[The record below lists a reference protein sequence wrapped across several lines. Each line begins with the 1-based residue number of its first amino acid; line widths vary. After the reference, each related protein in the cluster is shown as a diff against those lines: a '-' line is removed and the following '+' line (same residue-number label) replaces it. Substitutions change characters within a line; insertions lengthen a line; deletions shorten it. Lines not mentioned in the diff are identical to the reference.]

1 MVTQAELARILGI
14 TRTTVARALN
24 GSKNIKLETKE
35 RVLKL
40 ANEMGYE
47 KNYLGSSLAI
57 KEKKTIV
64 AIIVKS
70 INEEYSKKLKSG
82 LKDFQEEIKAYGV
95 KIKIL
100 EADINDS
107 QGQIE
112 ILKKALEKKIHGL
125 IIIPLDREKIM
136 KLLQPIKNDLKIV
149 SIGKQLFEEDGYI
162 DSRYEKSGKIAAD
175 VLSNIVSEDKKILV
189 IDAGD
194 DLISSRIYLKGA
206 LEKLKKLNKK
216 IQGPIQIKNLLENKK
231 QILNYLSDEVEG
243 VYINRYAP
251 EIIEYLGEINK
262 DNYKFVT
269 NGFNE
274 KIRGLIE
281 SGKVVATVSED
292 FYNQGYIAG
301 KKIFE
306 ALYKTSLKRSHE
318 YQTRIDIL
326 FKESLD

>member
-1 MVTQAELARILGI
+1 MVTQAELAKILGI

-24 GSKNIKLETKE
+24 GSKNIKIETKE

-40 ANEMGYE
+40 ADEMGYE

-57 KEKKTIV
+57 KEKKVIV

-82 LKDFQEEIKAYGV
+82 LKDFQEEVKAYGI
-95 KIKIL
+95 KIKTL
-100 EADINDS
+100 ETDINDS
-107 QGQIE
+107 EGQLE
-112 ILKKALEKKIHGL
+112 ILKKFLEKKIHGL
-125 IIIPLDREKIM
+125 IIIPLNREKIIKM
-136 KLLQPIKNDLKIV
+136 LQPIKNDLKIV
-149 SIGKQLFEEDGYI
+149 SIGKQLFEEDTYI
-162 DSRYEKSGKIAAD
+162 DSKYEKSGRIAAD
-175 VLSNIVSEDKKILV
+175 VLSKIADKNKKILV

-194 DLISSRIYLKGA
+194 DLISSKIYLKGV
-206 LEKLKKLNKK
+206 LDKLKELDRK
-216 IQGPIQIKNLLENKK
+216 IEGPIQIKNLLENKK
-231 QILNYLSDEVEG
+231 QILNYLSNDIDG

-251 EIIEYLGEINK
+251 EIIEYLGEIKK

-274 KIRGLIE
+274 KIRGLIKTD
-281 SGKVVATVSED
+281 KVVATVSED

-306 ALYKTSLKRSHE
+306 SLYKTSLKRSHE
-318 YQTRIDIL
+318 YETKIDIL

>member
-1 MVTQAELARILGI
+1 MVTQAELAKILGI

-24 GSKNIKLETKE
+24 GSKNIKIETKE

-40 ANEMGYE
+40 ADEMGYE

-57 KEKKTIV
+57 KEKKVIV

-82 LKDFQEEIKAYGV
+82 LKDFQEEVKAYGI
-95 KIKIL
+95 KIKTL
-100 EADINDS
+100 ETDINDS
-107 QGQIE
+107 EGQLE
-112 ILKKALEKKIHGL
+112 ILKKFLEKKIHGL
-125 IIIPLDREKIM
+125 IIIPLNREKIIKM
-136 KLLQPIKNDLKIV
+136 LQPIKNDLKIV
-149 SIGKQLFEEDGYI
+149 SIGKQLFEEDTYI
-162 DSRYEKSGKIAAD
+162 DSKYEKSGRIAAD
-175 VLSNIVSEDKKILV
+175 VLSKTVDKNKKILV

-194 DLISSRIYLKGA
+194 DLISSKIYLKGA
-206 LEKLKKLNKK
+206 LDKLKELDRK
-216 IQGPIQIKNLLENKK
+216 IEGPIQIKNLLENKK
-231 QILNYLSDEVEG
+231 QILNYLSNDIEG

-251 EIIEYLGEINK
+251 EIIEYLGEIKK

-274 KIRGLIE
+274 KIRGLIKT
-281 SGKVVATVSED
+281 GKVVATVSED

-306 ALYKTSLKRSHE
+306 SLYKTSLKRSHE
-318 YQTRIDIL
+318 YETKIDIL

>member
-1 MVTQAELARILGI
+1 MVTQAELAKMLGI

-24 GSKNIKLETKE
+24 GSKNIKEETKE

-57 KEKKTIV
+57 KEKKIII
-64 AIIVKS
+64 AIIVRS

-82 LKDFQEEIKAYGV
+82 LKDFQEEVKAYGI

-100 EADINDS
+100 EVDISDS

-112 ILKKALEKKIHGL
+112 LLKKSLEKKIHGL
-125 IIIPLDREKIM
+125 IIIPLDREKVINV
-136 KLLQPIKNDLKIV
+136 LQPIKNDLKIV
-149 SIGKQLFEEDGYI
+149 SIGKQLFEEDTYI
-162 DSRYEKSGKIAAD
+162 DSKYEKSGRIAAD
-175 VLSNIVSEDKKILV
+175 VLAKVVSNDKKILV
-189 IDAGD
+189 VDAGD
-194 DLISSRIYLKGA
+194 DLISSKIYIKEVS
-206 LEKLKKLNKK
+206 EKLRELNREFQGPVRIKKL
-216 IQGPIQIKNLLENKK
+216 LEDKS
-231 QILNYLSDEVEG
+231 QILDYLSDDIEG

-251 EIIEYLGEINK
+251 EVIEYLGEIGK

-274 KIRGLIE
+274 KIRELIE
-281 SGKVVATVSED
+281 NDKVVATVSED

-301 KKIFE
+301 KKVFE
-306 ALYKTSLKRSHE
+306 ALYKTSLKRSYE
-318 YQTRIDIL
+318 YQTRIDVL
-326 FKESLD
+326 FKESLN

>member
-1 MVTQAELARILGI
+1 MVTQAELAKMLGI

-24 GSKNIKLETKE
+24 GSKNIKEETKE

-57 KEKKTIV
+57 KEKKIII
-64 AIIVKS
+64 AIIVRS

-82 LKDFQEEIKAYGV
+82 LKDFQEEVKAYGI

-100 EADINDS
+100 EVDISDS

-112 ILKKALEKKIHGL
+112 LLKKSLEKKIHGL
-125 IIIPLDREKIM
+125 IIIPLDREKVINV
-136 KLLQPIKNDLKIV
+136 LQPIKNDLKIV
-149 SIGKQLFEEDGYI
+149 SIGKQLFEEDTYI
-162 DSRYEKSGKIAAD
+162 DSKYEKSGRIAAD
-175 VLSNIVSEDKKILV
+175 VLAKVVSNDKKILV
-189 IDAGD
+189 VDAGD
-194 DLISSRIYLKGA
+194 DLISSKKYIKEVS
-206 LEKLKKLNKK
+206 EKLRELNREFQGPVRIKKL
-216 IQGPIQIKNLLENKK
+216 LEDKS
-231 QILNYLSDEVEG
+231 QILDYLSDDIEG

-251 EIIEYLGEINK
+251 EVIEYLGEIGK

-274 KIRGLIE
+274 KIRELIE
-281 SGKVVATVSED
+281 NDKVVATVSED

-301 KKIFE
+301 KKVFE
-306 ALYKTSLKRSHE
+306 ALYKTSLKRS
-318 YQTRIDIL
+318 YSKQT
-326 FKESLD
+326 S

>member
-1 MVTQAELARILGI
+1 MVTQAELAKMLGI

-24 GSKNIKLETKE
+24 GSKNIKEETKE

-57 KEKKTIV
+57 KEKKIII
-64 AIIVKS
+64 AIIVRS

-82 LKDFQEEIKAYGV
+82 LKDFQEEVKAYGI

-100 EADINDS
+100 EVDISDS

-112 ILKKALEKKIHGL
+112 LLKKSLEKKIHGL
-125 IIIPLDREKIM
+125 IIIPLDREKVINV
-136 KLLQPIKNDLKIV
+136 LQPIKNDLKIV
-149 SIGKQLFEEDGYI
+149 SIGKQLFEEDMHI
-162 DSRYEKSGKIAAD
+162 DSKYEKSGRIAAD
-175 VLSNIVSEDKKILV
+175 VLAKVVSNDKKILV
-189 IDAGD
+189 VDAGD
-194 DLISSRIYLKGA
+194 DLISSKIYIKEVS
-206 LEKLKKLNKK
+206 EKLRELNREFQGPVRIKKL
-216 IQGPIQIKNLLENKK
+216 LEDKS
-231 QILNYLSDEVEG
+231 QILDYLSDDIEG

-251 EIIEYLGEINK
+251 EVIEYLGEIGK

-274 KIRGLIE
+274 KIRELIE
-281 SGKVVATVSED
+281 NDKVVATVSED

-301 KKIFE
+301 KKVFE
-306 ALYKTSLKRSHE
+306 ALYKTSLKRSYE
-318 YQTRIDIL
+318 YQTRIDVL
-326 FKESLD
+326 FKESLN

>member
-1 MVTQAELARILGI
+1 MVTQAELAKILGI

-24 GSKNIKLETKE
+24 GSKNIKVETKE
-35 RVLKL
+35 RILKL

-64 AIIVKS
+64 AIIVRS
-70 INEEYSKKLKSG
+70 INEEYSKQLKSG
-82 LKDFQEEIKAYGV
+82 LKDFQEEVKAYGI
-95 KIKIL
+95 KIKVL
-100 EADINDS
+100 EVDINDS
-107 QGQIE
+107 EGQIE
-112 ILKKALEKKIHGL
+112 LLKKSVEKRIHGL
-125 IIIPLDREKIM
+125 IIIPLDRDKII
-136 KLLQPIKNDLKIV
+136 KILQPIKNDLKIV
-149 SIGKQLFEEDGYI
+149 SIGKQLFEEDTYI
-162 DSRYEKSGKIAAD
+162 DSKYEKSGRIAAD
-175 VLSNIVSEDKKILV
+175 VLSNIVKIDKKILV

-194 DLISSRIYLKGA
+194 DLISSRKYLKGVS
-206 LEKLKKLNKK
+206 EKLKKLDRKF
-216 IQGPIQIKNLLENKK
+216 QGPIKIKKLLEDKS
-231 QILNYLSDEVEG
+231 QILNYLSNDIEG
-243 VYINRYAP
+243 IYINRYAP
-251 EIIEYLGEINK
+251 EVIEYLGEIGK

-281 SGKVVATVSED
+281 NDKVVATVSED

-318 YQTRIDIL
+318 YQTKIDIL
-326 FKESLD
+326 FKESLN

>member
-1 MVTQAELARILGI
+1 MITQAELAKILGI

-35 RVLKL
+35 KILKL

-57 KEKKTIV
+57 KEKKIIV

-70 INEEYSKKLKSG
+70 INEEYSKKLKNG
-82 LKDFQEEIKAYGV
+82 LKDFQEEVKAYGL
-95 KIKIL
+95 KIKTL
-100 EADINDS
+100 EVDINNS
-107 QGQIE
+107 EGQIE
-112 ILKKALEKKIHGL
+112 LLKKVLEKKIHGL
-125 IIIPLDREKIM
+125 IIIPLDKEKII
-136 KLLQPIKNDLKIV
+136 KILQPIKNNLKII
-149 SIGKQLFEEDGYI
+149 SIGKQLFEQDTYI
-162 DSRYEKSGKIAAD
+162 DSKYEKSGRIAAD
-175 VLSNIVSEDKKILV
+175 VLSNTINSDKKILV
-189 IDAGD
+189 VDAGD
-194 DLISSRIYLKGA
+194 DLISSKIYLNGV
-206 LEKLKKLNKK
+206 LKKLKELK
-216 IQGPIQIKNLLENKK
+216 REICGPIEIKNLLENKQ
-231 QILNYLSDEVEG
+231 QILNYLSSDIEG

-251 EIIEYLGEINK
+251 EVIEYLGEIK
-262 DNYKFVT
+262 ESNYKFVT

-281 SGKVVATVSED
+281 SDKVVATVSED

-306 ALYKTSLKRSHE
+306 SLYKTSLKRSHE
-318 YQTRIDIL
+318 YQTKIDII

>member
-1 MVTQAELARILGI
+1 MVTQAELAKMLGI

-24 GSKNIKLETKE
+24 GSKNIKEETKE

-57 KEKKTIV
+57 KEKKIII
-64 AIIVKS
+64 AIIVRS

-82 LKDFQEEIKAYGV
+82 LKDFQEEVKAYGI

-100 EADINDS
+100 EVDISDS

-112 ILKKALEKKIHGL
+112 LLKKSLEKKIHGL
-125 IIIPLDREKIM
+125 IIIPLDREKVINV
-136 KLLQPIKNDLKIV
+136 LQPIKNDLKIV
-149 SIGKQLFEEDGYI
+149 SIGKQLFEEDTYI
-162 DSRYEKSGKIAAD
+162 DSKYEKSGRIAAD
-175 VLSNIVSEDKKILV
+175 VLAKVVSNDKKILV
-189 IDAGD
+189 VDAGD
-194 DLISSRIYLKGA
+194 DLISSKIYIKEVS
-206 LEKLKKLNKK
+206 EKLRELNREFQGPVRIKKL
-216 IQGPIQIKNLLENKK
+216 LEDKS
-231 QILNYLSDEVEG
+231 QILDYLSDDIEG

-251 EIIEYLGEINK
+251 EVIEYLGEIGK

-274 KIRGLIE
+274 KIRELIE
-281 SGKVVATVSED
+281 NDKVIATVSED

-301 KKIFE
+301 KKVFE
-306 ALYKTSLKRSHE
+306 ALYKTSLKRSYE
-318 YQTRIDIL
+318 YQTRIDVL
-326 FKESLD
+326 FKESLN

>member
-1 MVTQAELARILGI
+1 MVTQAELAKILGI

-24 GSKNIKLETKE
+24 GSKNIKIETKE

-40 ANEMGYE
+40 ADEMGYE

-57 KEKKTIV
+57 KEKKVIV

-82 LKDFQEEIKAYGV
+82 LKDFQEEVKAYGI
-95 KIKIL
+95 KIKTL
-100 EADINDS
+100 ETDINDS
-107 QGQIE
+107 EGQLE
-112 ILKKALEKKIHGL
+112 ILKKFLEKKIHGL
-125 IIIPLDREKIM
+125 IIIPLNREKIIKM
-136 KLLQPIKNDLKIV
+136 LQPIKNDLKIV
-149 SIGKQLFEEDGYI
+149 SIGKQLFEEDTYI
-162 DSRYEKSGKIAAD
+162 DSKYEKSGRIAAD
-175 VLSNIVSEDKKILV
+175 VLSKTADKNKKILV

-194 DLISSRIYLKGA
+194 DLISSKLYLKGV
-206 LEKLKKLNKK
+206 LDKLKELDRK
-216 IQGPIQIKNLLENKK
+216 IEGPIRIKNLLKNKK
-231 QILNYLSDEVEG
+231 QILNYLSNDIEG

-251 EIIEYLGEINK
+251 EIIEYLGEIEK

-274 KIRGLIE
+274 KIRGLIK
-281 SGKVVATVSED
+281 SDKVVATVSED

-306 ALYKTSLKRSHE
+306 SLYKTSLKRSHE
-318 YQTRIDIL
+318 YETKINIL